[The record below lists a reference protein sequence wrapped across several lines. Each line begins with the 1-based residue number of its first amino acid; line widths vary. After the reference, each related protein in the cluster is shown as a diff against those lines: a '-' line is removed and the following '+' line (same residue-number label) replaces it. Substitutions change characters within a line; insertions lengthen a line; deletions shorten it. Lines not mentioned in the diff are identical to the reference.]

1 MFLQVFVGKA
11 DSLHDELMKHFDS
24 FGQKR
29 HKIREIDDELC
40 HHTDSSGWNV
50 RKLNERKRQTKVML
64 FPLPLSLS
72 QLTVHA
78 VPDDQDLELE
88 WAKKIVEHDSLV
100 APNSSG
106 INESLT
112 FTNRDT
118 FDNFWEWLSPN

>member
-1 MFLQVFVGKA
+1 MECKKAKWERDRQKGNALFL
-11 DSLHDELMKHFDS
+11 
-24 FGQKR
+24 
-29 HKIREIDDELC
+29 
-40 HHTDSSGWNV
+40 
-50 RKLNERKRQTKVML
+50 
-64 FPLPLSLS
+64 LPLY